1 MKSALTAFEAEDF
14 ATAERVADTIMTRDG
29 GNDAARQLRD
39 RARASA
45 AAVSDGLAKA
55 RTLAA
60 ADRFEEASRAAGA
73 VLAVA
78 PGNSEARQIM
88 ADGAARSRGHGADEA
103 RTQVASARSA
113 ARAAGAQRLAASSY
127 AAAVDAER
135 EAQRLYGAGRA
146 GDATIKFYEASGLF
160 RSAEVAAQ
168 NETMRRQSA
177 ARAERAPATE
187 VARTS
192 PLPSKPG
199 ETPTVETRDPA
210 REAGS
215 QPAADSTPAQ
225 VPAPPPAPAPA
236 PPQAPVSTTTAPP
249 TTTIPPAPVA
259 PAAPSPEALAAA
271 RQAAIDDVLSRY
283 KAAVEGRNLEALKRI
298 WPGLPEEAL
307 RTEFRRDTKISVGIV
322 DPRISAATND
332 TATVNFVRHY
342 DVVIDGDTHRSQSN
356 ATMELRRSGNSWII
370 ERIRFDTRR

>member
-1 MKSALTAFEAEDF
+1 MQLPSGLPTPI
-14 ATAERVADTIMTRDG
+14 VTRDG
-29 GNDAARQLRD
+29 GNDTARQLRD

-55 RTLAA
+55 RTLVAA
-60 ADRFEEASRAAGA
+60 GRFEEASRAAGA

-103 RTQVASARSA
+103 RTQVASAKSA
-113 ARAAGAQRLAASSY
+113 ARSAGAQRLAASSY
-127 AAAVDAER
+127 AAAMDAER

-177 ARAERAPATE
+177 ARAERAPVTE
-187 VARTS
+187 GARTS
-192 PLPSKPG
+192 PLPSPPG
-199 ETPTVETRDPA
+199 ETPAVETRDPA
-210 REAGS
+210 RDPGS
-215 QPAADSTPAQ
+215 TPPAAESTPAQ

-236 PPQAPVSTTTAPP
+236 PPQAPASTTTAAP
-249 TTTIPPAPVA
+249 TTTIPVA

-271 RQAAIDDVLSRY
+271 RQAAIDDVLNRY
-283 KAAVEGRNLEALKRI
+283 KAAVESRNLEALKRI

-332 TATVNFVRHY
+332 AATVNFVRHY
-342 DVVIDGDTHRSQSN
+342 EVVIDGETHRSQSN
-356 ATMELRRSGNSWII
+356 ATMELRRSGTSWII